1 MQGWLSTHILDTSSG
16 LPAGNVKLVLSIL
29 GIDRQEQLVETY
41 TNSDGRTETPLLQG
55 EKFVCG
61 VYEISFY
68 IGDYFGMRNSQSTN
82 NPFLNVVPVRF
93 GIEDA
98 STHYHVPL
106 LVSPYGYSTYRGS

>member
-16 LPAGNVKLVLSIL
+16 LPAGNVKLLLSIL
-29 GIDRQEQLVETY
+29 KAGRQEQLVETY
-41 TNSDGRTETPLLQG
+41 TNRDGRTDTPLLEG

-61 VYEISFY
+61 IYEISFY
-68 IGDYFGMRNSQSTN
+68 IGDYFGMRNSQPTN

-98 STHYHVPL
+98 SKHYHVPL

>member
-1 MQGWLSTHILDTSSG
+1 LQGWLSTHILDTSSG

>member
-16 LPAGNVKLVLSIL
+16 LPAENVKLLLSIL
-29 GIDRQEQLVETY
+29 KAGRQEQLVEAY
-41 TNSDGRTETPLLQG
+41 TNSDGRTDTPLLEG

-61 VYEISFY
+61 IYEISFY

-98 STHYHVPL
+98 SKHYHVPL

>member
-16 LPAGNVKLVLSIL
+16 LPAGNVKLLLSIL
-29 GIDRQEQLVETY
+29 KADCQEHLVETY
-41 TNSDGRTETPLLQG
+41 TNRDGRTDKPLLEG

-61 VYEISFY
+61 IYEISFY
-68 IGDYFGMRNSQSTN
+68 IGDYFGMKSSQPTN
-82 NPFLNVVPVRF
+82 NPFLNVIPVSF

-98 STHYHVPL
+98 SKHYHVPL